1 MSLLARPTKRKFSQV
16 DGCDAGIDERQQD
29 HTRIQQKSSLNLT
42 GGSRFSQGT
51 AKPAVCCAPQAFH
64 PPPPE
69 TTTRLEFSALE
80 PPRRPTVFAA
90 NASIVLIGIRG
101 TGKSSLAVILS
112 AASGRRLIDAD
123 QYFQQ
128 LTGHSRAEL
137 KHQYGTAEYRK
148 QESRVMRS
156 MLEDNK
162 EGCVIACGPGSMDS
176 NGREL
181 LKEYAQTHPVVHILR
196 DGASIQSYLKAWDEE
211 KIRNFLGLSGPL
223 YRACSNL
230 EFFNVSETRSIPM
243 GSREN
248 QQMERPQQQQNE
260 PLLAVDLDY
269 PQPAFTPFL
278 TLKRVERDFL
288 QFIAHAVGNARD
300 LRKYHN
306 SFPLSRLPIEY
317 RSFTYAIS
325 VTLSSLLKDDIDIE
339 NLESTTDAFE
349 LRINMADGDG
359 DFPSLLD
366 KISMCFA
373 NVRRDTIVP
382 LIYHVDPFPETD
394 GARRSG
400 NAYLRLVEHGA
411 RLSPDFLTVD
421 LSYSD
426 AVISRI
432 VARKGQS
439 RVIAH
444 YSSSVRSPHGWEDPK
459 YMAMYKRAAKLG
471 CDMVR
476 LSQPATSM
484 HDNLAVQLFRSKI
497 KDLPE
502 PRLPVIAYNTGHLG
516 RLSSCF
522 NPILTAVTHPTLN
535 TDSVGDD
542 SPSITVSEAQKALFA
557 SFALDPMKFYVFGAN
572 VTYSLSPA
580 MHNTAFKACGLP
592 HEYRIHQSPTIQG
605 LNTLVQDPHF
615 GGCSLGLPY
624 KTEVIPLLDSMSLHA
639 RAIGAV
645 NTVLPIR
652 TLEADGSIPSETL
665 TQEKS
670 RAGRVIALFGDNTD
684 WIGIRNIVRRGLSP
698 ANAVRPSSTA
708 LVVGAGGMAH
718 AAIYAVI
725 QMGVQNIF
733 IYNRTVTN
741 ALKLA
746 EHYNRQDLHGCSPDG
761 SQATVHVIKS
771 LTEPWPAAYKQP
783 TIIVSCIPQHSIGD
797 VPAPNFTL
805 PEQWIESPTG
815 GVVTEVSSRLTER
828 REIHTDNLT

>member
-1 MSLLARPTKRKFSQV
+1 MSVLARPTKRKLDQL
-16 DGCDAGIDERQQD
+16 DGCDADAGKRQ
-29 HTRIQQKSSLNLT
+29 HVHFGTQKSDLNLT
-42 GGSRFSQGT
+42 RDPSVYHQSGKS
-51 AKPAVCCAPQAFH
+51 VLCCDPQPFYA
-64 PPPPE
+64 PPPE
-69 TTTRLEFSALE
+69 ANARPESSALD
-80 PPRRPTVFAA
+80 PPQRPKAFAP

-128 LTGHSRAEL
+128 MTGLSRADL
-137 KHQYGTAEYRK
+137 KHQHGTAEYRK
-148 QESRVMRS
+148 QESWVMRS
-156 MLEDNK
+156 MLKDHK

-176 NGREL
+176 SGREL

-211 KIRNFLGLSGPL
+211 KIRHFLGLSGPL

-230 EFFNVSETRSIPM
+230 EFFNVSETRSI
-243 GSREN
+243 S
-248 QQMERPQQQQNE
+248 MERKDDQERKRQQQQQQQQHE

-269 PQPAFTPFL
+269 PSPTFTPFL

-288 QFIAHAVGNARD
+288 QFIARAVGNTRD
-300 LRKYHN
+300 LRKTHN
-306 SFPLSRLPIEY
+306 SFPLSKLPLES

-325 VTLSSLLKDDIDIE
+325 VPLSSLLRNDMDIE
-339 NLESTTDAFE
+339 DLESTTDAFE
-349 LRINMADGDG
+349 LRIDMTEDNC
-359 DFPSLLD
+359 DFPNLLD
-366 KISMCFA
+366 KISMCYA
-373 NVRRDTIVP
+373 NIRRDTIVP
-382 LIYHVDPFPETD
+382 VIHHVDPSSGTD
-394 GARRSG
+394 GAQRSE
-400 NAYLRLVEHGA
+400 NAYLSLVQHGA
-411 RLSPDFLTVD
+411 RLAPDFLTVD

-426 AVISRI
+426 TVISRI
-432 VARKGQS
+432 VACKGQS
-439 RVIAH
+439 KIIAH
-444 YSSSVRSPHGWEDPK
+444 FSSSEPNPHGWKDPK
-459 YMAMYKRAAKLG
+459 YMAMYKRAVKLG
-471 CDMVR
+471 CDIVR
-476 LSQPATSM
+476 LSQPATAM
-484 HDNLAVQLFRSKI
+484 HDNFAVQLFRTRI
-497 KDLPE
+497 RDLPG
-502 PRLPVIAYNTGHLG
+502 PHLPIVAYNTGCLG

-522 NPILTAVTHPTLN
+522 NPILTPVTHQALN
-535 TDSVGDD
+535 TDSIGGD
-542 SPSITVSEAQKALFA
+542 SPCLTVSEAQKALFA

-605 LNTLVQDPHF
+605 LNTLVEDPHF

-624 KTEVIPLLDSMSLHA
+624 KTEVIPLLDSMSPHA

-645 NTVLPIR
+645 NTVIPIR
-652 TLEADGSIPSETL
+652 TLAADGSIPSETL

-733 IYNRTVTN
+733 IYNRTVAN
-741 ALKLA
+741 AHRLE
-746 EHYNRQDLHGCSPDG
+746 EHYNRQDLQSCSPDG
-761 SQATVHVIKS
+761 GQAIVHVIKS
-771 LTEPWPAAYKQP
+771 LMEPWPAEYKQP
-783 TIIVSCIPQHSIGD
+783 TIIVSCIPQHSIGGA
-797 VPAPNFTL
+797 PAPDFTL
-805 PEQWIESPTG
+805 PQHWIESPTG
-815 GVVTEVSSRLTER
+815 GVVTEVCS
-828 REIHTDNLT
+828 HMFK